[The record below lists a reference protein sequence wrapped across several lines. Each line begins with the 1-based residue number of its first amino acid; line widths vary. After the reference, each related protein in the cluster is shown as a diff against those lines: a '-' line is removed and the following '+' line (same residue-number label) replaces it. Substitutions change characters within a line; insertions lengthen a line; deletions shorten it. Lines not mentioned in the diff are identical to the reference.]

1 MSESTAGQLTLRD
14 INAKLQGAGLDILRP
29 EQIKSIGA
37 YTTRERFVQALRW
50 YRPIPAPFSSCETSS
65 RA

>member
-37 YTTRERFVQALRW
+37 YTTRERFVQALEVV
-50 YRPIPAPFSSCETSS
+50 PIPAPFSSCETSS